1 MSKKSLSN
9 LYKQY
14 ESDVEKEPNNR
25 KPDEHV
31 FISDGLNTFIR
42 AFAVN
47 PSMNEDGSHV
57 GGIVGFLKSIRY
69 GVNKFKP
76 TRCII
81 VFDGKGGSKKRR
93 KIYPE
98 YKQGRGVSSRLNRRV
113 DWSATPTDEAQSL
126 RIQLVRL
133 LEYLEHLPITVISAD
148 GVEADDVIGYLTNTT
163 LKDSKCTIMSTDKD
177 FLQLVSDRVELYS
190 PTKKITYDEELVKK
204 EFGVYP
210 KNILTCRTVEGDK
223 SDRISGVKGVGTKSM
238 VKEFPMLTEND
249 KFDVKMLIDSAG
261 SKTTRISKMIKD
273 DELVVKRNYILMQL
287 QNPDIPNHT
296 KLKITDTVRD
306 NKPQIT
312 KYKLQRLMVED
323 KLWGHIP
330 NFDNWITEFMLLQ
343 HYWNNK

>member
-1 MSKKSLSN
+1 MKRVLII
-9 LYKQY
+9 
-14 ESDVEKEPNNR
+14 DA
-25 KPDEHV
+25 
-31 FISDGLNTFIR
+31 LNMFFRSYAI
-42 AFAVN
+42 N
-47 PSMNEDGSHV
+47 PSLALSGNPI
-57 GGIVGFLKSIRY
+57 GGCMGFLKSFQKSIRLTNPDE
-69 GVNKFKP
+69 V
-76 TRCII
+76 I
-81 VFDGKGGSKKRR
+81 VVWDGAGGSAKKRHIN
-93 KIYPE
+93 KE
-98 YKQGRGVSSRLNRRV
+98 YKMGRRVVHMPKDMHGKLEGQEELENKIWQQSRLF
-113 DWSATPTDEAQSL
+113 
-126 RIQLVRL
+126 
-133 LEYLEHLPITVISAD
+133 EYLENFPIHQFVFDS
-148 GVEADDVIGYLTNTT
+148 VEADDVIGYLTNTT

-238 VKEFPMLTEND
+238 VKEFPMLTENE

-287 QNPDIPNHT
+287 QDPDIPNHT

>member
-1 MSKKSLSN
+1 MGKKSLSN
-9 LYKQY
+9 LFKEY
-14 ESDVEKEPNNR
+14 ESDIETKPISR
-25 KPDEHV
+25 KPDEHI

-47 PSMNEDGSHV
+47 PSMNEDGSHI
-57 GGIVGFLKSIRY
+57 GGIVGFLKSIRF

-76 TRCII
+76 TRCVI
-81 VFDGKGGSKKRR
+81 VFDGKNGSKKRR
-93 KIYPE
+93 KLYPQ
-98 YKQGRGVSSRLNRRV
+98 YKMNRGSGSRLNRRV
-113 DWSATPTDEAQSL
+113 DWTMTPTDESESM

-133 LEYLEHLPITVISAD
+133 VEYLEHLPITILSVD

-204 EFGVYP
+204 EFGIYP
-210 KNILTCRTVEGDK
+210 QNMLTCRTVEGDK
-223 SDRISGVKGVGTKSM
+223 SDNIHGIRGIGAKTM
-238 VKEFPMLTEND
+238 IKEYPMLSENQ
-249 KFDVKMLIDSAG
+249 KFDVKMLIDSA
-261 SKTTRISKMIKD
+261 STKSTRISNMIKD
-273 DELVVKRNYILMQL
+273 GEMIVKRNYILMQL
-287 QNPDIPNHT
+287 YDPDIPNHT
-296 KLKITDTVRD
+296 KLKITDAIREH
-306 NKPQIT
+306 KPKIV